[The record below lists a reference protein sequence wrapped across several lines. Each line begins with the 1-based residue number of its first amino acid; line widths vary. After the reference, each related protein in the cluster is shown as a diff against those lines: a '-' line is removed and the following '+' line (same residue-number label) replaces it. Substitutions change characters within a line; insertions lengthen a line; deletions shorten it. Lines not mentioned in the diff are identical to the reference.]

1 MSANCIAAEEFKNIA
16 RLFSDEKDVLLLVGK
31 KNISH
36 EFISSN
42 ILPISPYNLAR
53 TIKSLKNWA
62 KTWEIGFLLALND
75 DILSSKE
82 PEQIANLYEKLY
94 TYIYS
99 NNLNRV
105 YQVEYL
111 LDVSISSQNLIIIQT
126 HLLIFRVNKFKNFL
140 V

>member
-1 MSANCIAAEEFKNIA
+1 VKEQLKFPNNDADIVSANCIAAEEFKNIA
-16 RLFSDEKDVLLLVGK
+16 RLFSDEKDVLLLV
-31 KNISH
+31 
-36 EFISSN
+36 
-42 ILPISPYNLAR
+42 AR

-111 LDVSISSQNLIIIQT
+111 LDGKQIQELFGVKGPAIQT
-126 HLLIFRVNKFKNFL
+126 IKENVFYW
-140 V
+140 